1 MGKLTAALQ
10 KILARRE
17 SYARFAAIRRVSI
30 PMSSGSWCRY
40 LLCFAGRRP
49 VLSSSTQAVHRCAVR
64 VHNVFTKGRDS
75 RGGVA
80 MVVPRRAVSASAAFL
95 ALAAGAL
102 LAIQQLRQPR
112 EADALLSR
120 HLVDAEIRASRS
132 LDSFWRGL
140 DTRAD
145 REARKVRALQRARY
159 ESGVGTR
166 FESEEAERELRSAPD
181 WGRDGADRQASVWRR
196 EAVVR
201 PAATTGG
208 AVTASWR
215 PIAARASENRPMGQS
230 ARDATVKF
238 FRTAAEHPRAA
249 REAMREIVGE
259 LASHQ
264 GGMKKKARV
273 EELAEAT
280 LGKQTK
286 EIVGKEMV
294 RQANKGLFGQSLTGL
309 VRNVF
314 GGPQSDIVK
323 YAKAHHAR
331 TGQYHW
337 SALGEAHW
345 DANGDPIV
353 PKAAADDRGLAGAGV
368 KTTNSLKELYKD
380 VSGTAKAKA
389 AVKGRGTMHLVRL
402 MDNLLYGKQIKPV
415 GLRVHERRKREDAQF
430 ARELAEHKFDNKMLV
445 GKTNSFFGDDEGVDT
460 EPNESLNDEIIAP
473 KPDTAE
479 PDASPVAKKL
489 DDNEMLVSGNK
500 GFFKDRNDEN
510 PMDKVLQAAK
520 DSEQRVKAHEQRIQ
534 RNVREVQRL
543 SAKAAKRR
551 AEDVKDFKV
560 VRAVEQDALDS
571 EHAEDVKENRQLARD
586 GDVDKFFSGV
596 NGQAKGRAEVKKHR
610 VEHKHADA
618 LKKAERQVVRA
629 EETAHQKE
637 SKVWKSTMRLL
648 CTYPLRSS
656 HCCASTP

>member
-1 MGKLTAALQ
+1 MPAATAS
-10 KILARRE
+10 RR
-17 SYARFAAIRRVSI
+17 
-30 PMSSGSWCRY
+30 
-40 LLCFAGRRP
+40 
-49 VLSSSTQAVHRCAVR
+49 
-64 VHNVFTKGRDS
+64 
-75 RGGVA
+75 GVC
-80 MVVPRRAVSASAAFL
+80 VSAAFL
-95 ALAAGAL
+95 AMAAGAL

-112 EADALLSR
+112 AADALLSR
-120 HLVDAEIRASRS
+120 HLVDAEIRASRG

-145 REARKVRALQRARY
+145 REAQKVRALQRARY

-166 FESEEAERELRSAPD
+166 FESEEAERELRSASD

-208 AVTASWR
+208 AVAASWR
-215 PIAARASENRPMGQS
+215 PMAARASENRPMGQT

-238 FRTAAEHPRAA
+238 FQTAAEHPRAA

-331 TGQYHW
+331 TGQYRW

-402 MDNLLYGKQIKPV
+402 MDNLLYGKQIKPES
-415 GLRVHERRKREDAQF
+415 LRVHEKRKREDAQF

-460 EPNESLNDEIIAP
+460 EPNEALNDEIIAP
-473 KPDTAE
+473 KPVTAE

-500 GFFKDRNDEN
+500 GFFKDRDDEN

-534 RNVREVQRL
+534 RNVREELRTSKTSRL
-543 SAKAAKRR
+543 S
-551 AEDVKDFKV
+551 V
-560 VRAVEQDALDS
+560 LW
-571 EHAEDVKENRQLARD
+571 NRMRWIQSMPKMSRKIASLLGMVIWTSSFR
-586 GDVDKFFSGV
+586 GLT
-596 NGQAKGRAEVKKHR
+596 GRQRGE
-610 VEHKHADA
+610 
-618 LKKAERQVVRA
+618 LK
-629 EETAHQKE
+629 
-637 SKVWKSTMRLL
+637 
-648 CTYPLRSS
+648 
-656 HCCASTP
+656 